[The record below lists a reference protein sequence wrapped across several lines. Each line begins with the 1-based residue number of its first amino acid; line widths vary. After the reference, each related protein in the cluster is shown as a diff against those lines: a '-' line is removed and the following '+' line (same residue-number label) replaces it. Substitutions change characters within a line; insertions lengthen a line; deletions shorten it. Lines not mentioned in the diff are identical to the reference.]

1 MNNIG
6 NISILKKEKCCGCH
20 SCYNICPKK
29 AISMVKDSE
38 GFFYPNVSEDMCIN
52 CGKCIQSCPDIKT
65 PDMNPFDKAYAC
77 YAKREEEHLSSS
89 SGGFFA
95 VLAREILEEN
105 GIVCGAAFD
114 DSVKVKHIITD
125 NISGL
130 EKIKKTKYVQSTIG
144 QAYSQIKG
152 VLKTGKKV
160 LFSGT
165 PCQVAGLKLYLGQDY
180 DNLICID
187 LICHGVP
194 SPEVFSRYLS
204 EKSRNNKIVAMTF
217 RNKENGV
224 YNSILEYLLDN
235 GEKIS
240 ETYEESPYIKGF
252 NQNLFIRPSCFNC
265 KYKGIKRCSDITIG
279 DFWGI
284 DEFHPNFSDSYGTSA
299 VIIHSEKGIRMFERI
314 KEKLQFIE
322 VTSQEIGA
330 WNPCLYKPVE
340 NNLNRDVFFEE
351 IKCKTIAEAVIE
363 LQDHDCKKGQL
374 KIVYSIF
381 KKTKRILLK
390 RIIKKYQ

>member
-125 NISGL
+125 NIYGL

-194 SPEVFSRYLS
+194 SPEVFARYLL
-204 EKSRNNKIVAMTF
+204 EKGGEHKVTAMAF
-217 RNKENGV
+217 RNKHPGTRSRTLD
-224 YNSILEYLLDN
+224 YWLDN
-235 GEKIS
+235 GERIS
-240 ETYEESPYIKGF
+240 ESYEESPYIKGF
-252 NQNLFIRPSCFNC
+252 IQNLYVRPSCFQC
-265 KYKGIKRCSDITIG
+265 KYKGIERCSDITIG
-279 DFWGI
+279 DFWSI
-284 DEFHPNFSDSYGTSA
+284 DEFHPGFSDDKGTSA
-299 VIIHSEKGIRMFERI
+299 IILHSEKGIQLFE
-314 KEKLQFIE
+314 KTKDQLAYVE
-322 VTSQEIGA
+322 VASHEIGV
-330 WNPCLYKPVE
+330 WNPCLYKSVDE
-340 NNLNRDVFFEE
+340 NSKRKDFFE
-351 IKCKTIAEAVIE
+351 KWNNKTITEIVLE
-363 LQDHDCKKGQL
+363 LQASNKDSGQ
-374 KIVYSIF
+374 I
-381 KKTKRILLK
+381 TKRVSYLLQKIK
-390 RIIKKYQ
+390 RIFYRK

>member
-29 AISMVKDSE
+29 AITMVKDSE
-38 GFFYPNVSEDMCIN
+38 GFLYPKVSENMCIN
-52 CGKCIQSCPDIKT
+52 CGKCIQSCPGIKI
-65 PDMNPFDKAYAC
+65 PDMNTFDKAYAC

-95 VLAREILEEN
+95 VLAREILKEN

-125 NISGL
+125 NISDL

-144 QAYSQIKG
+144 QTYSQIKG
-152 VLKTGKKV
+152 VLKTGRKV

-180 DNLICID
+180 VNLICID

-194 SPEVFSRYLS
+194 SPEVFARYIL
-204 EKSRNNKIVAMTF
+204 EKGGEHKVIAMSF
-217 RNKENGV
+217 RNKHPGKRSRTLD
-224 YNSILEYLLDN
+224 YWLDN

-240 ETYEESPYIKGF
+240 ESYEESPYIKGF
-252 NQNLFIRPSCFNC
+252 IQNLYVRPSCFQC
-265 KYKGIKRCSDITIG
+265 KYKGIERCSDITIG
-279 DFWGI
+279 DFLGI
-284 DEFHPNFSDSYGTSA
+284 DEFHPGFSDNKGTSA
-299 VIIHSEKGIRMFERI
+299 IILHSEKGIQMFEKI
-314 KEKLQFIE
+314 KDQVAYVK
-322 VTSQEIGA
+322 TSSQEVGA
-330 WNPCLYKPVE
+330 WNPCLYKPVDK
-340 NNLNRDVFFEE
+340 NSRRKDFFE
-351 IKCKTIAEAVIE
+351 KWNNKTITDTVLE
-363 LQDHDCKKGQL
+363 LQVSNQDNGQ
-374 KIVYSIF
+374 S
-381 KKTKRILLK
+381 TKRSSSFLK
-390 RIIKKYQ
+390 KIKNLFCGR